1 MMLFLLL
8 TLPVIQS
15 LIHHSINSI
24 IFISEMA
31 GKRQATQRSV

>member
-24 IFISEMA
+24 ISISWEG
-31 GKRQATQRSV
+31 GKRQAMQQSV